1 MINKVKIIDIRAYV
15 IEQAGSGGDYHDQKE
30 GHWIL
35 DSSIS
40 TPMSTYSDFKKSRAS
55 FGINVMKSIVVEVEA
70 SDGSIGVSTGQG
82 LSLIHI

>member
-1 MINKVKIIDIRAYV
+1 MINQLKIIDVRAYV

-40 TPMSTYSDFKKSRAS
+40 TPMSTYSDFKNQEPAL
-55 FGINVMKSIVVEVEA
+55 A
-70 SDGSIGVSTGQG
+70 LT
-82 LSLIHI
+82 